1 MQSPE
6 LSGDRNSTRGS
17 GTNLPLPQR
26 PRSRMDGPS
35 CTTHGSSVRPS
46 ALHPPRVG
54 IGGRGMVRVLDS
66 VGDGAH
72 DDGNKHGDRQ
82 VFHWPFSDVASCVTD
97 RGFTCST
104 VKTRTGGAVC
114 GRNRSAIRDDL
125 EIKPVSIWMQP
136 ALRTRP
142 KNFHPDTARVVA
154 DQVLCRTASQR
165 LGGKLDR
172 HAGLLES
179 LINAVQCR
187 LIGDRKSHMV

>member
-26 PRSRMDGPS
+26 PRSRMAGPS
-35 CTTHGSSVRPS
+35 CTRHGSGVRPS

-72 DDGNKHGDRQ
+72 NDGNKHGDRQ

-136 ALRTRP
+136 FSTDPAKEFPPGYRSGRSRSSALPDRRLTALGQTRSALRL
-142 KNFHPDTARVVA
+142 VGVA
-154 DQVLCRTASQR
+154 HKRCSMSPRR
-165 LGGKLDR
+165 GP
-172 HAGLLES
+172 
-179 LINAVQCR
+179 
-187 LIGDRKSHMV
+187 